1 MVSPYPL
8 FSLLIRENNNL
19 KTRNRWRMDTNKPTR
34 VCRLSKYML
43 EQDVIEIPSSYER
56 EWIKGGQKLRALFC
70 RSSSTKKHGMG
81 RRGGEWGMGGRFP
94 SSSSKTT
101 QGRVPDTS
109 QGLWMLALQVVHHMC
124 ERQTKHTPRKEI
136 QEIPCDS
143 VG

>member
-56 EWIKGGQKLRALFC
+56 E
-70 RSSSTKKHGMG
+70 
-81 RRGGEWGMGGRFP
+81 
-94 SSSSKTT
+94 
-101 QGRVPDTS
+101 
-109 QGLWMLALQVVHHMC
+109 
-124 ERQTKHTPRKEI
+124 
-136 QEIPCDS
+136 
-143 VG
+143 